1 MKTIPWYRSA
11 IIRQQIVQAV
21 TAVLLM
27 LGVSLEQ
34 VDVDSIV
41 GLVLSGMSVLTAV
54 WTVITRFRK
63 PTPPLTDEAAEKFVE
78 FNRRSV

>member
-11 IIRQQIVQAV
+11 ILRQQIVQIVNALLLGMGV
-21 TAVLLM
+21 TL
-27 LGVSLEQ
+27 ST

-41 GLVLSGMSVLTAV
+41 GLVMSGVSVLTAV
-54 WTVITRFRK
+54 WTVITRVKK
-63 PTPPLTDEAAEKFVE
+63 PTPPVSEEQADKFVE